1 MTDNHLIIAEIERFL
16 KDHEQDVVEFACK
29 LVATPS
35 ENPPGDERAVV
46 EAITNEAAALG
57 LPKPKVV
64 GCECHRPNLI
74 FEITGNGPGPCLMYN
89 GHIDTKPVGDVSKWN
104 TKPLEPV
111 IKDGFLYGLGSSDM
125 KGGVAA
131 LVYAAAA
138 IARIQDKLGGSLL
151 LVLTA
156 DEEAG
161 GAYGAEYLTKNGY
174 IQADIGLIAEGSGIR
189 EEWEYLNLISRGET
203 CFKIKVYGTQM
214 HSSICDIMPSV
225 NASVK
230 MAEVML
236 RLERELRFR
245 YEPHPLCHQGVTMG
259 VATVV
264 NSGVYYGVLPG
275 YAEFGTDVR
284 TLPGMTRETMEE
296 DIKQF
301 VEKLRREDP
310 TLEIDYEFEPLPLG
324 WIEPVVVPED
334 HPFIDALKDS
344 SRSVLGKV
352 PQLSAYPAWTDA
364 RFFLH
369 VAGIPT
375 IPAFG
380 PGLLTV
386 AHGPNERVLVENI
399 GRASRVYALAAA
411 NYLSMPSGR

>member
-1 MTDNHLIIAEIERFL
+1 
-16 KDHEQDVVEFACK
+16 
-29 LVATPS
+29 
-35 ENPPGDERAVV
+35 
-46 EAITNEAAALG
+46 
-57 LPKPKVV
+57 
-64 GCECHRPNLI
+64 
-74 FEITGNGPGPCLMYN
+74 
-89 GHIDTKPVGDVSKWN
+89 
-104 TKPLEPV
+104 
-111 IKDGFLYGLGSSDM
+111 
-125 KGGVAA
+125 
-131 LVYAAAA
+131 
-138 IARIQDKLGGSLL
+138 
-151 LVLTA
+151 
-156 DEEAG
+156 
-161 GAYGAEYLTKNGY
+161 
-174 IQADIGLIAEGSGIR
+174 
-189 EEWEYLNLISRGET
+189 
-203 CFKIKVYGTQM
+203 
-214 HSSICDIMPSV
+214 
-225 NASVK
+225 
-230 MAEVML
+230 
-236 RLERELRFR
+236 
-245 YEPHPLCHQGVTMG
+245 MG

-364 RFFLH
+364 RFFQH